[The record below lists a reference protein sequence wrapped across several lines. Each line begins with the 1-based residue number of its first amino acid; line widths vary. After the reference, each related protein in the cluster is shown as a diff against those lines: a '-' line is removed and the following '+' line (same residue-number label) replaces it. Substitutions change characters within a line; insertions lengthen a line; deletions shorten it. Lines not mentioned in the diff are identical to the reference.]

1 MQATDLSLLQ
11 HPGLPCSLPHHD
23 RRHYPAGTAAR
34 PLQSLQRMRCKVST
48 FAAEA
53 LAAGSLARAGSTAV
67 GHNITTALCIRP
79 LKLAVR

>member
-1 MQATDLSLLQ
+1 MIADITRQ
-11 HPGLPCSLPHHD
+11 G
-23 RRHYPAGTAAR
+23 
-34 PLQSLQRMRCKVST
+34 LQRGLSKAYSACDAKVST

-79 LKLAVR
+79 LTLAVR